1 MSNKTIALA
10 AALAA
15 FIVGNAVAASLSLDG
30 EWKLSYRNQLMLMR
44 PDKKLYQVIADPTGR
59 WHFYLAR
66 HSSDEHGGIIVRTEV
81 EPDKGWRIFF
91 CCASGCAQ
99 VQHAGNA
106 GRH

>member
-66 HSSDEHGGIIVRTEV
+66 
-81 EPDKGWRIFF
+81 P
-91 CCASGCAQ
+91 
-99 VQHAGNA
+99 VQTNTAGLS
-106 GRH
+106 